1 VRQYKNYFKVKNIE
15 FKSISAQRIYNDYLK
30 RVERTISIL
39 SEKDKLDMLMEIN
52 SHIYE
57 AMQQDGKENEIDKLL
72 ITTENLGLP
81 EEFLI
86 PVVAEKKLIQAV
98 HTFNPKHVWQA
109 LKMNISNGLGY
120 SIVSILYLGLSVFGF
135 LIFTKFFFPSKTGL
149 FYMNNEFKAFGFIS
163 NADEMNEV
171 LGFWFFP
178 ITIVSA
184 VIIYVLITLLLGML
198 KSK

>member
-1 VRQYKNYFKVKNIE
+1 MKNIE

-39 SEKDKLDMLMEIN
+39 SEEDKLDMLMEIN

-57 AMQQDGKENEIDKLL
+57 AMQQGDYENEIDKLL
-72 ITTENLGLP
+72 TTTEKLGLP
-81 EEFLI
+81 EEFLVTI
-86 PVVAEKKLIQAV
+86 VAEKKLIQAV

-109 LKMNISNGLGY
+109 LKLNISNGFGY
-120 SIVSILYLGLSVFGF
+120 IILSILYLCLSVFGI
-135 LIFTKFFFPSKTGL
+135 LIFAKLIVPSKTGL
-149 FYMNNEFKAFGFIS
+149 FYINNQFKAFGFIS

-171 LGFWFFP
+171 LGFWFVP
-178 ITIVSA
+178 LVVALA
-184 VIIYVLITLLLGML
+184 VIFYVLITLLLGTL